1 MPGLNLA
8 SLAVMATCLAMSKA
22 KAQTVG
28 NLRLSE
34 IRTEYIQIKTEY
46 WGYSRYVIRLDY
58 GQKIKRE
65 KDQYIKDDNGKEI
78 EFNSAI
84 DCLNKLKNYGYEL
97 FQAYPETSDKGTG
110 NALYIL
116 KRK

>member
-1 MPGLNLA
+1 MKKSIIFAAIAA
-8 SLAVMATCLAMSKA
+8 SFAIGTA

-28 NLRLSE
+28 NVRLSE
-34 IRTEYIQIKTEY
+34 IRAEYIQIKTEY
-46 WGYSRYVIRLDY
+46 EGTSKYFIRLDY
-58 GQKIKRE
+58 GQKAKRDKE
-65 KDQYIKDDNGKEI
+65 FYIRDDNGKEI

-97 FQAYPETSDKGTG
+97 FQAYPEGSEKGTG
-110 NALYIL
+110 NAVYIL